1 MTTQTLSIQTKNKK
15 KEKICRICYLEEE
28 NDLENQLSF
37 HTISLALTNLLF
49 KMFKAMDKY

>member
-37 HTISLALTNLLF
+37 HTISLALTNLLI
-49 KMFKAMDKY
+49 